1 LSASSAG
8 DHCRQRAV
16 TASAGGGAAQEDAGE
31 EKVDAGRGKRIKAE
45 TFHQKVKEKR
55 KKASG
60 AWLNMIPCNDGK
72 FRGWLIKQ
80 LNP

>member
-1 LSASSAG
+1 
-8 DHCRQRAV
+8 V

-60 AWLNMIPCNDGK
+60 AWLKMIPCMAY
-72 FRGWLIKQ
+72 
-80 LNP
+80 